1 MKTPFKQKFN
11 SNSPLSQR
19 SITDPINPHL
29 QVPKPKSEPTSKETK
44 SVLDYISNMDNESN
58 MKAMTDR
65 ANSQSI
71 RSSEPKQGTWSKAL
85 EVVLNPMTA
94 AGYAARNKSLPDNFS
109 RGPRNALDYVIDIVN
124 PAQYVYDANN
134 LVQGVATGDSMKLLE
149 GAAGVL
155 PIPLAKNVI
164 KKVGKY
170 STKKIKNTR
179 KLNPFAENLDNPNSS
194 YRVAGLDAAKDF
206 SETGALRSSRPG
218 SEKLVDP
225 NVKLSLSERVKLR
238 TTGFPSWQKGYADLG
253 YLSKEGGVIFKTDLH
268 TYKRG
273 ELNPVTGKKIKG
285 SHYAHRVIDSEGK
298 AASSIPA
305 KDVSMYSASP
315 HWLMGFKKLK

>member
-1 MKTPFKQKFN
+1 MEKNREWWDNEARLKALGKGH
-11 SNSPLSQR
+11 NSPL
-19 SITDPINPHL
+19 L
-29 QVPKPKSEPTSKETK
+29 QVPKPKSDPTSKETK

-71 RSSEPKQGTWSKAL
+71 RSSEPKQSFGSKAL
-85 EVVLNPMTA
+85 EVLLNPMTA
-94 AGYAARNKSLPDNFS
+94 ASYAARNKSLPDNFS
-109 RGPRNALDYVIDIVN
+109 RGPRNALDYVTDLVN

-134 LVQGVATGDSMKLLE
+134 LVQGVTTGDSMKLLE

-194 YRVAGLDAAKDF
+194 YRVAGLDAAEDF
-206 SETGALRSSRPG
+206 KKSG
-218 SEKLVDP
+218 KLVSKNKNITQIKDES
-225 NVKLSLSERVKLR
+225 SLSDRIKGR
-238 TTGFPSWQKGYADLG
+238 PTSFPSFQKGYADLG
-253 YLSKEGGVIFKTDLH
+253 YLPKEGGVVFKTDLP
-268 TYKRG
+268 TFKRG
-273 ELNPVTGKKIKG
+273 EMNPVTGNTIKG
-285 SHYAHRVIDSEGK
+285 RHYAHRVIDSKGT

-305 KDVSMYSASP
+305 KAVSLYRATP
-315 HWLMGFKKLK
+315 NWLMGFKKLK